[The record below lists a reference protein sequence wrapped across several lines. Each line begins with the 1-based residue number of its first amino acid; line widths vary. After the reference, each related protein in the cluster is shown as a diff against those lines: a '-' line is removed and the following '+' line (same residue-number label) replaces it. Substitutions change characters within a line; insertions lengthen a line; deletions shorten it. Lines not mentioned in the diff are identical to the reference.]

1 MTVKELIENL
11 KKQPSDAI
19 VMYRHNK
26 YGRIDIDTIHY
37 SEEELLFGY
46 KIKTVT
52 FEGESKEN

>member
-1 MTVKELIENL
+1 MTVKELIEAL
-11 KKQPSDAI
+11 KKQPSDAV

-26 YGRIDIDTIHY
+26 YGRIDIDKIIYT
-37 SEEELLFGY
+37 EDEMLFGY